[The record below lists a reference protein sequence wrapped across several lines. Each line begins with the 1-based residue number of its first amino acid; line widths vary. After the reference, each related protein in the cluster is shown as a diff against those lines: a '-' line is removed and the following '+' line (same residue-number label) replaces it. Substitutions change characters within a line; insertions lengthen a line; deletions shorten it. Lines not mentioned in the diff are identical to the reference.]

1 MTRKNTVH
9 EGTHK
14 NQAPPRQQRN
24 KEAHPPHASPA
35 AREGEQE
42 LREGVEDEGVG
53 EKGGEVGD
61 LEELELGGLGVGED
75 AEAPGDAQVVG
86 LEVGDEAGG

>member
-1 MTRKNTVH
+1 MVR

-14 NQAPPRQQRN
+14 NQTPPRQQRN
-24 KEAHPPHASPA
+24 KETHPPRARQA
-35 AREGEQE
+35 AWEGEQE

-53 EKGGEVGD
+53 EKGGEVGH
-61 LEELELGGLGVGED
+61 LEELNPGGLGVGED